1 MTLTNASYKVDK
13 IFGHSRVLT
22 ANLTVYLKSALTIL
36 ILSVVAPGAHA
47 QGEVTVSTLGN
58 VVGNGG
64 IVVHPDSNELY
75 IGDFGNLSLGN
86 GTELWI
92 LDQDGNSSQLRTDMG
107 RSNAGGVFDSTRNF
121 YMAAFNSNV
130 VYKIT
135 PEGVLST
142 FASVNGPV
150 GVAIDSADNI
160 YVASCNNNQ
169 IIKYTLS
176 GTATV
181 LASGGGM
188 ACANG
193 IALDDDE
200 NIYVCNWADGSVI
213 KSTPAGTTSLFAVVP
228 GGGNGHCA
236 FANDT
241 LYVAARTTHRVFQ
254 IDMSGNVTLLA
265 GTGIDGN
272 GDGAAAT
279 ATFSRPNGLAVSPD
293 GRYVFTNGKSS
304 GTGGLNAIRKI
315 DLGLEDEPF
324 EINFGVAGGWY
335 EPVNSGQG
343 FKVDVIPTVGQLVM
357 GWFTHGQ
364 TVATTPGDPNL
375 RWWTLQGP
383 YTGNTVDLTIYETTG
398 GKLDD
403 PQTANT
409 LPVGS
414 AILTFTSCDN
424 ATLDYSFTNGPADT
438 IDLIPLLSSALCQSL
453 ESGLAK

>member
-1 MTLTNASYKVDK
+1 MRLTNALHKMNK
-13 IFGHSRVLT
+13 ISGHSRFLPG
-22 ANLTVYLKSALTIL
+22 NRSVYLKPVIMML
-36 ILSVVAPGAHA
+36 ILSVVGPGAHA

-64 IVVHPDSNELY
+64 IVVHPDTNELY

-92 LDQDGNSSQLRTDMG
+92 LDQDGNSSQLRNDMG
-107 RSNAGGVFDSTRNF
+107 RSNAGGVFDSARNL
-121 YMAAFNSNV
+121 YMAAFNSSV
-130 VYKIT
+130 IYKIT

-142 FASVNGPV
+142 FATVNGPV
-150 GVAIDSADNI
+150 GLAIDSADNI

-176 GTATV
+176 GTATL

-193 IALDDDE
+193 IALDNDE
-200 NIYVCNWADGSVI
+200 NIYVCNWANGSVI
-213 KSTPAGTTSLFAVVP
+213 KSTPTGITSLFAVVP

-241 LYVAARTTHRVFQ
+241 LYVAARTTHRVYQ

-272 GDGAAAT
+272 ADGPAAT

-315 DLGLEDEPF
+315 DLGLADDSF

-343 FKVDVIPTVGQLVM
+343 FKVDVIPQAGQLVM

-364 TVATTPGDPNL
+364 TASTTPGDPNL

-383 YTGNTVDLTIYETTG
+383 YIGNTVDLTIFETTG

-403 PQTANT
+403 PQAVNT

-414 AILTFTSCDN
+414 AILTFSSCDN
-424 ATLDYSFTNGPADT
+424 ATLDYSFTDGPADT
-438 IDLIPLLSSALCQSL
+438 IDLIPLLSSALCKSL
-453 ESGLAK
+453 ENALAK